1 MAPDVHPTPSSQE
14 AAPPRRRILLCYDG
28 SAEAKHAL
36 ERVGEIAS
44 AVPSQVTVVSV
55 AEPIYA
61 EPRYAGVADPSEKQS
76 HRRLLE
82 EAAEELRG
90 RGVDATTIEQVG
102 QPAAAI
108 LDAARDGADLVVVGS
123 RHRGL
128 IKRLLF
134 GSVSARARR
143 RGAVRRAGRALRRC
157 DRMEASWGENARDRR
172 FLLASALRPE
182 EARRSAAELPDPI
195 DLVVTSPTE
204 RARQAA
210 ASAVGDRWVF
220 TLEEPLLAPRV
231 SGESGGDV
239 LARFAQ
245 ALRGVRAS
253 KSSVSLVMCDT
264 LDLLGGSLFVLDEKG
279 LMHVADALDQLP
291 LLD

>member
-1 MAPDVHPTPSSQE
+1 MAPDVHPTTSAPR
-14 AAPPRRRILLCYDG
+14 AAAPRRRILLCYDG

-55 AEPIYA
+55 AEPIY
-61 EPRYAGVADPSEKQS
+61 EQPVYAGFADPGEEQS

-90 RGVDATTIEQVG
+90 RGVDATTAEQVG

-134 GSVSARARR
+134 GSVSA
-143 RGAVRRAGRALRRC
+143 
-157 DRMEASWGENARDRR
+157 E
-172 FLLASALRPE
+172 
-182 EARRSAAELPDPI
+182 
-195 DLVVTSPTE
+195 LVVE
-204 RARQAA
+204 
-210 ASAVGDRWVF
+210 
-220 TLEEPLLAPRV
+220 APC
-231 SGESGGDV
+231 DV
-239 LARFAQ
+239 LV
-245 ALRGVRAS
+245 VR
-253 KSSVSLVMCDT
+253 
-264 LDLLGGSLFVLDEKG
+264 
-279 LMHVADALDQLP
+279 
-291 LLD
+291 